1 MDNFFCPSGFL
12 DHCLPFLPG
21 SPVESPLH
29 NNRVVF
35 SVVSRFQSSERH
47 DVMISSSRNLCRVL
61 ATGRLGGR
69 MHHMAR
75 HSLWIKIL
83 VSSFTDIIV
92 FGKYSDYNTNLSLY
106 HNKLLNFNFEK
117 YFSIKSV
124 INGKAIK
131 ELRSILKLFHDGL
144 PNIVSKYHDVLN
156 SEVFT

>member
-92 FGKYSDYNTNLSLY
+92 FGKYSDYYTNLFLY
-106 HNKLLNFNFEK
+106 YDTLENFSFEK
-117 YFSIKSV
+117 YFRINSV
-124 INGKAIK
+124 RNGKTIK
-131 ELRSILKLFHDGL
+131 ELRSILKSFHDGL
-144 PNIVSKYHDVLN
+144 RNIASRYHEVLN